1 MLFLHNYLSCPCRK
15 HRVDGGLYLGHG
27 IHYHRSVIMSP
38 SKSSTYGRKT
48 LSWRM
53 ESPSHNGTKTPNF
66 FGSMFSKLY
75 KLGNELMGKKEAV
88 STESLHEGYLSSL
101 DFEEQEDDRWILSSR
116 IVCKPQ
122 SLQSARQIIRKFVQ
136 ESRGKEFPKRLVS
149 ISCHEDPDNPGVFML
164 IEVFQTQL
172 AMVEYQKE
180 SLYQS
185 FLRQLQPLM
194 EEPLGVH
201 LSKERKG
208 KILSSFYPYG
218 PGGEGGR
225 DDMVY
230 R

>member
-1 MLFLHNYLSCPCRK
+1 
-15 HRVDGGLYLGHG
+15 
-27 IHYHRSVIMSP
+27 
-38 SKSSTYGRKT
+38 
-48 LSWRM
+48 
-53 ESPSHNGTKTPNF
+53 
-66 FGSMFSKLY
+66 
-75 KLGNELMGKKEAV
+75 
-88 STESLHEGYLSSL
+88 
-101 DFEEQEDDRWILSSR
+101 
-116 IVCKPQ
+116 
-122 SLQSARQIIRKFVQ
+122 
-136 ESRGKEFPKRLVS
+136 
-149 ISCHEDPDNPGVFML
+149 ML